1 MNRLFTVIICGM
13 LLPLGLWAQAEV
25 MGSIQFDSTELL
37 IGDQV
42 HGRIIL
48 NAPEGTEVI
57 FPLVSSFWK
66 DDKYEIVQITDQ
78 LKNNADGGIEVVTQ
92 KLVISFWDTGD
103 YQLPPLPFAYT
114 KDMKA
119 DTAWAEAPIIRVDF
133 PQGITGDTTYMAP
146 IKPMMEEHYTFMDFI
161 KAILP
166 FLGVTLLLLAVAFG
180 VYFFTKW
187 QQAAREKRER
197 LSPEELALKQL
208 AVLKSSD
215 LLEEKAFAEFH
226 TEVSLIIR
234 KYLHNRFRLKALE
247 APTSEILPQV
257 NYEHLEESLI
267 LDLKEVL
274 ETADLVKY
282 AKASP
287 LDRANQFA
295 LDYIQRMLDYVQR
308 RLDEKETLEK

>member
-1 MNRLFTVIICGM
+1 MNQLFTVIICGM
-13 LLPLGLWAQAEV
+13 LLPLGLWGQAEV

-92 KLVISFWDTGD
+92 KLVLSFWDTGS
-103 YQLPPLPFAYT
+103 YKLARLPFVYT
-114 KDMKA
+114 KDMGS
-119 DTAWAEAPIIRVDF
+119 DTVWAEAPIIRVDF

-146 IKPMMEEHYTFMDFI
+146 IKPIMEEYYTFMDFI

-187 QQAAREKRER
+187 QQTVREKRGR
-197 LSPEELALKQL
+197 LSPEELALQQL
-208 AVLKSSD
+208 AALKSSD
-215 LLEEKAFAEFH
+215 LLADEAYAEFH
-226 TEVSLIIR
+226 AEASLIIR
-234 KYLHNRFRLKALE
+234 KYLHNRFGLKALA

-257 NYEHLEESLI
+257 TYEHLEESLI
-267 LDLKEVL
+267 VDLKEVL
-274 ETADLVKY
+274 ETADLVKF

-287 LDRANQFA
+287 LGRANQFA
-295 LDYIQRMLDYVQR
+295 LDYIPRMLDYVQH